1 MIMNT
6 KQFYEFESS
15 IRKSCENIVPT
26 DIRKVVCGKMLI
38 EDVKSL
44 HLEKTENSCECIIM
58 THEYFPGNMNETSRY
73 GYKDYVNKAFNM
85 LKDNK
90 SETAVKG
97 YISRIYHA
105 KKAAGTRETQFKMR
119 GV

>member
-6 KQFYEFESS
+6 KQSYEFESS

-38 EDVKSL
+38 EGVKSL

-73 GYKDYVNKAFNM
+73 GYKDYVPDICRIDIDREDIF
-85 LKDNK
+85 KDRII
-90 SETAVKG
+90 G
-97 YISRIYHA
+97 YLD
-105 KKAAGTRETQFKMR
+105 K
-119 GV
+119 

>member
-1 MIMNT
+1 MFMIMNT

-38 EDVKSL
+38 EGVKSL

-73 GYKDYVNKAFNM
+73 GYKDYVPDICRQI
-85 LKDNK
+85 L
-90 SETAVKG
+90 
-97 YISRIYHA
+97 
-105 KKAAGTRETQFKMR
+105 
-119 GV
+119 